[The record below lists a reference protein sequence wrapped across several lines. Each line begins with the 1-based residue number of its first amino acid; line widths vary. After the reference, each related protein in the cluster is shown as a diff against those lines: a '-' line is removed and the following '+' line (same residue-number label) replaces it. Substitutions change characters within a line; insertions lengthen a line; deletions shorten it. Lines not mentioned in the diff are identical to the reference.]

1 MKGFREL
8 QEAKTVGSDY
18 KLIILSAHD
27 SDDPNTTA
35 VLIKANAKKMGI
47 ECHLCDFN
55 GLYISTKNGKDY
67 INTFAVDKEG
77 LVITPTLKS
86 DDIDYIDPIEIDP
99 KNTLILL
106 RGLGHPGVTS
116 KGSYTNVSN
125 ELTYRGYT
133 LINSVK
139 CHEICSDKDNNQL
152 YFERNNLVTPKTV
165 RVTHQYLQEKSFDR
179 LGMDFPIIMK
189 TARGSQGVGVLLIDS
204 MKSLLATG
212 QLVNKLA
219 PFEDVLIQEYVES
232 KYDVRVIVCGG
243 EIMGAMKRPVVEGDF
258 RSNVAQGSKPEVF
271 ECTQK
276 EQEECIRAA
285 KVVDGQ
291 LVGVDFIPATDRDK
305 GDPIF
310 IEVNS
315 SPGLN
320 GIEEVVKDLVKD
332 VLLKLR
338 DRSIWS

>member
-1 MKGFREL
+1 MRSFNEL
-8 QEAKTVGSDY
+8 TTAVSEAKKPNY

-27 SDDPNTTA
+27 EQDPNTTA
-35 VLIKANAKKMGI
+35 VLINSTAKKMGI

-67 INTFAVDKEG
+67 INTFAVDEDG
-77 LVITPTLKS
+77 LVITPTLKNEE
-86 DDIDYIDPIEIDP
+86 DIGYIDPIAIDP
-99 KNTLILL
+99 KNTIILL
-106 RGLGHPGVTS
+106 RGLGHQGTTS
-116 KGSYTNVSN
+116 KGSYTNISN
-125 ELTYRGYT
+125 QLTYKGYT
-133 LINSVK
+133 LINSVA
-139 CHEICSDKDNNQL
+139 CHEICSDKDNNQI

-165 RVTHQYLQEKSFDR
+165 RVSHPYLQQDAYDR

-189 TARGSQGVGVLLIDS
+189 TAKGSQGVGVLLIDS

-212 QLVNKLA
+212 QLVDKLA

-243 EIMGAMKRPVVEGDF
+243 EIMGAMKRPVVDGDF
-258 RSNVAQGSKPEVF
+258 RSNVSQGSKPEAF

-276 EQEECIRAA
+276 EQEECLRAA

-291 LVGVDFIPATDRDK
+291 LVGVDFIPAHNRDK

-320 GIEEVVKDLVKD
+320 GINEVITDIVKNILIK
-332 VLLKLR
+332 LKEL
-338 DRSIWS
+338 I